1 MIIDTEFNSAAQVP
15 ARECLEGA
23 ELAERLGFGCVWTG
37 ESNSRDP
44 LVLLSA
50 MAARTSRIELG
61 TAVYH
66 LFGRSPVTLGIQAA
80 TLNDLA
86 EGRLIL
92 GLGIA
97 NPNIARWHGSDFD
110 RPLRRLREYV
120 DVVRLVYAG
129 SRAEYRGDYY
139 GLDGFRLAF
148 EPPPHPLRVWL
159 AALGPQMT
167 RLAGRISDGI
177 IINLANP
184 AMAREIVDRFR
195 AAAAEAGRDESRL
208 EVVTKLRV
216 SLNPDVSLARAAL
229 KKVLTF
235 YSLSYGYQQ
244 LLRAMGW
251 GPVVDAVLDAYHTGG
266 FQAARARVP
275 DEMLEDVPM
284 VAASDLGPV
293 RERLRQFEAAGSTR
307 CVVACV
313 VSGDDTW
320 GEIRSFVERADFQP
334 APA

>member
-15 ARECLEGA
+15 AKDCVEGA
-23 ELAERLGFGCVWTG
+23 ELAEQKGFGCVWKG

-50 MAARTSRIELG
+50 MASRTSRIELG
-61 TAVYH
+61 TAIYH
-66 LFGRSPVTLGIQAA
+66 IFGRSPVTLGLQAA
-80 TLNDLA
+80 SLNDLSD
-86 EGRLIL
+86 GRLIL

-97 NPNIARWHGSDFD
+97 NPTIAGWHGSDFD

-129 SRAEYRGDYY
+129 KKAEYRGDYF

-148 EPPPHPLRVWL
+148 EPPPHPLRIWL
-159 AALGPQMT
+159 AALAPQMT

-177 IINLANP
+177 IINMANP
-184 AMAREIVDRFR
+184 AMVREIVGRFR
-195 AAAAEAGRDESRL
+195 GAAREAGRDDPKL
-208 EVVTKLRV
+208 EVVTKIRV
-216 SLNPDVSLARAAL
+216 SLNPDVRLARAAL

-235 YSLSYGYQQ
+235 YSLSYGYQD
-244 LLRAMGW
+244 LLRTMGW
-251 GPVVDAVLDAYHTGG
+251 GQVVDSVQEGHRGGG
-266 FQAARARVP
+266 FNAARAQIP

-284 VAASDLGPV
+284 VAASELGPV
-293 RERLRQFEAAGSTR
+293 HERLRQFEEAGATR

-320 GEIRSFVERADFQP
+320 GEIRSFVERSDF
-334 APA
+334 ATL